1 MPSATFSTGVFKG
14 GFDVSWR
21 AGRVLIVSTSKNS
34 RKLGLSDVEVS
45 LHRAG
50 ALAMVES
57 VVPERE
63 RINEDEERQG
73 RPETLHSFQSL

>member
-1 MPSATFSTGVFKG
+1 
-14 GFDVSWR
+14 
-21 AGRVLIVSTSKNS
+21 LSTSKNS
-34 RKLGLSDVEVS
+34 RKSELSDVEVS
-45 LHRAG
+45 LHPAG

-73 RPETLHSFQSL
+73 RAETWHSFQSL